1 MQLATFQLPGGQAKP
16 GAIRGD
22 EVVDLSAI
30 CSEILDLVADPTLFE
45 EAKRA
50 AATSE
55 SSIFLTDVR
64 LLAPIPRPGH
74 IYCVGWNYPKH
85 YEEGIGKRAGQETD
99 ERKFA
104 TFFSK
109 PNGSVIGPGDA
120 IAWDAAVTTKLDY
133 EGELA
138 VVIGRGGRSISEEC
152 AKDHVFGY
160 TLANDI
166 TARDIQRRHG
176 GQWQKGKGMDTYCP
190 MGPVIVTADALD
202 ERSLT
207 LRSLVNGEVR
217 QEASTGSLFYSV
229 ERIIEQ
235 LSLGMTLEPGDVILT
250 GTPSG
255 VGFAHDPPLFLE
267 PGDVTEVEIAE
278 IGRLVNR
285 VEKIALT

>member
-1 MQLATFQLPGGQAKP
+1 MQLVTYQLSGGQPKP
-16 GAIRGD
+16 GAVRD
-22 EVVDLSAI
+22 NEVIDLSGI
-30 CSEILDLVADPTLFE
+30 CDKILDLVADTTLLDE
-45 EAKRA
+45 VRKA
-50 AATSE
+50 AAE
-55 SSIFLTDVR
+55 GQSSAALADVQ

-85 YEEGIGKRAGQETD
+85 YEEGIGKRSGQETD

-109 PNGSVIGPGDA
+109 PNGSVIGHGDA
-120 IAWDAAVTTKLDY
+120 IAWDPAVTTKLDY

-138 VVIGRGGRSISEEC
+138 VVIGQGGRSISEES
-152 AKDHVFGY
+152 ARNHVFGY

-190 MGPVIVTADALD
+190 MGPVLVTADALD
-202 ERSLT
+202 ERALT

-217 QEASTGSLFYSV
+217 QEASTGTLFYPV
-229 ERIIEQ
+229 ERIIAQ

-285 VEKIALT
+285 VEEIALT

>member
-1 MQLATFQLPGGQAKP
+1 MRFVTFRMSNGQNRP
-16 GAIRGD
+16 GAVRGND
-22 EVVDLSAI
+22 VIDLSGLCCGI
-30 CSEILDLVADPTLFE
+30 MDLVSRPELRQAAE
-45 EAKRA
+45 EIVA
-50 AATSE
+50 AGEAVAALAE
-55 SSIFLTDVR
+55 VE
-64 LLAPIPRPGH
+64 LLAPIPRPNH

-109 PNGSVIGPGDA
+109 PNHTVIGPGEA

-138 VVIGRGGRSISEEC
+138 LVIGKQGRSICESSAQE
-152 AKDHVFGY
+152 HIFGY

-190 MGPVIVTADALD
+190 MGPILVTADEID
-202 ERSLT
+202 ERELT
-207 LRSLVNGEVR
+207 LRSRVNGETR
-217 QEASTGSLFYSV
+217 QEASTGTLFYPV
-229 ERIIEQ
+229 ETLIAQ

-250 GTPSG
+250 GTPPG
-255 VGFAHDPPLFLE
+255 VGFALDPPVFLE
-267 PGDVTEVEIAE
+267 PGDITEVEITE
-278 IGRLVNR
+278 IGRLVNQ
-285 VEKIALT
+285 VEEIALT

>member
-1 MQLATFQLPGGQAKP
+1 MRFVTFRLLRGQPRPG
-16 GAIRGD
+16 ILRGD
-22 EVVDLSAI
+22 DIIDLSEI
-30 CSEILDLVADPTLFE
+30 CTEILDLVSDPVLL
-45 EAKRA
+45 EAAVKAAVAGDVA
-50 AATSE
+50 AA
-55 SSIFLTDVR
+55 LTDVE
-64 LLAPIPRPGH
+64 LLAPIPRPNH

-109 PNGSVIGPGDA
+109 PNHTVIGPGEA
-120 IAWDAAVTTKLDY
+120 IAWDAALTTKLDY

-138 VVIGRGGRSISEEC
+138 LVIGKQGRSICESAARE
-152 AKDHVFGY
+152 HIFGY

-190 MGPVIVTADALD
+190 MGPVLVTADELD
-202 ERSLT
+202 ERELT
-207 LRSLVNGEVR
+207 LRSRVNGETR
-217 QEASTGSLFYSV
+217 QEASTGTLFYPV
-229 ERIIEQ
+229 ETLIAQ

-255 VGFAHDPPLFLE
+255 VGFALDPPVFLK
-267 PGDVTEVEIAE
+267 PGDVTEVEITE
-278 IGRLVNR
+278 IGRLVNQ
-285 VEKIALT
+285 VQEIALT